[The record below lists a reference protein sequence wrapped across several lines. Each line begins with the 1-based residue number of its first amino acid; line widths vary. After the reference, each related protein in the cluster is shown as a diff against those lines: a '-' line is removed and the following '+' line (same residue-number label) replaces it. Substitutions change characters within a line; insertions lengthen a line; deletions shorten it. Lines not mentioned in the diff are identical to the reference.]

1 MLECHR
7 FRYHLIITIQPTTP
21 TTLVC
26 VEIILGAAASAVRSI
41 ERKKETRH
49 NAFKKLKHL
58 QFINQDSP
66 RLILFA
72 LV

>member
-26 VEIILGAAASAVRSI
+26 VEIILGAAAAVRSI
-41 ERKKETRH
+41 EIKKKRVIML
-49 NAFKKLKHL
+49 LK
-58 QFINQDSP
+58 N
-66 RLILFA
+66 
-72 LV
+72 

>member
-7 FRYHLIITIQPTTP
+7 FRYHLIITIQPTP

-26 VEIILGAAASAVRSI
+26 VEIILGAAAVRSI

-58 QFINQDSP
+58 QFINQGDP
-66 RLILFA
+66 RLMLFA

>member
-7 FRYHLIITIQPTTP
+7 FRYHLIITIQPTP

-26 VEIILGAAASAVRSI
+26 VEIILGAAAAVRSI

-58 QFINQDSP
+58 QFINQGGP
-66 RLILFA
+66 RFMLFA
-72 LV
+72 SV